1 MENRRGSCGAP
12 VRGGGTCTLDYGH
25 RKGHSTITFVCD
37 ACGHA
42 RRGTPYAY
50 GRDGEYPQGLQFC
63 FLCARG
69 ITFRK
74 GLAA

>member
-1 MENRRGSCGAP
+1 MESRRGSCGAP

-25 RKGHSTITFVCD
+25 HSKGHSTVTFVCD
-37 ACGHA
+37 ACGKA
-42 RRGTPYAY
+42 RRGYPAAY

-69 ITFRK
+69 
-74 GLAA
+74 LS